1 MFKKNKMAALLG
13 SVAVAST
20 LALTGCN
27 SEKEVEL
34 KTDND
39 KVSYGIGYN
48 VGSGMRQEGLEQMN
62 IDAIA
67 LGLQDALS
75 DAERRLSMEELT
87 AAFNEVRARQE
98 DKMKALN
105 DENQRLGEEF
115 LKKNSERDVVTVL
128 ESGLQYEVLKSGED
142 GASMPMASDM
152 VTTHYHG
159 TLVDGTVFD
168 SSVDRGQ
175 PATFPVGGVIKGWV
189 EALQMMKVGDKWKLY
204 VPSELAYGPQS
215 PSPKIPPNST
225 LIFEVEL
232 LSIKGKE
239 S

>member
-1 MFKKNKMAALLG
+1 MFKKNKIAAVLGSAAL
-13 SVAVAST
+13 VST
-20 LALTGCN
+20 VILSGCG
-27 SEKEVEL
+27 EKEVEL
-34 KTDND
+34 KTNSD

-48 VGSGMRQEGLEQMN
+48 VGSGMRQEGLEEMN
-62 IDAIA
+62 VAAIA
-67 LGLQDALS
+67 MGLQDALA
-75 DAERRLSMEELT
+75 DKERRLSMEELT
-87 AAFNEVRARQE
+87 AAFNEVRAIQD

-105 DENQRLGEEF
+105 DENLRLGQEF
-115 LKKNSERDVVTVL
+115 LKKNGEREGVTVL
-128 ESGLQYEVLKSGED
+128 ESGLQYEVLKSGEE
-142 GASMPMASDM
+142 GAAQPEVSDM

-175 PATFPVGGVIKGWV
+175 PATFPVGGVIKGWI

-204 VPSELAYGPQS
+204 VPANLAYGTQS
-215 PSPKIPPNST
+215 PSPKIPANSA

>member
-1 MFKKNKMAALLG
+1 MFKKNKIAAVLGSAAL
-13 SVAVAST
+13 VST
-20 LALTGCN
+20 LAMTGCGD
-27 SEKEVEL
+27 KEVEL
-34 KTDND
+34 KTNSD

-48 VGSGMRQEGLEQMN
+48 VGSGMRQEGLQEMN
-62 IDAIA
+62 VEAIA
-67 LGLQDALS
+67 QGLQDALA
-75 DAERRLSMEELT
+75 DKERRLTMEELT
-87 AAFNEVRARQE
+87 AAFNEVRALQE

-105 DENQRLGEEF
+105 DENLRLGEDF
-115 LKKNSERDVVTVL
+115 LKTNGERDVVTVL
-128 ESGLQYEVLKSGED
+128 ESGLQYEILKNGDE
-142 GASMPMASDM
+142 GAATPEASDM

-175 PATFPVGGVIKGWV
+175 PATFPVGGVIKGWI

-204 VPSELAYGPQS
+204 VPANLAYGAQS
-215 PSPKIPPNST
+215 PSPKIPPNSA

-232 LSIKGKE
+232 LSIKGKD